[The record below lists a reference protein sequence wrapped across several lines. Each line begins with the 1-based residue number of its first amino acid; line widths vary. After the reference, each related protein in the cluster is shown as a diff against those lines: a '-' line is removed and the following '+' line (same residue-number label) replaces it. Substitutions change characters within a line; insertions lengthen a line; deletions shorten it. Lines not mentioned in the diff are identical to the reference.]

1 MTTSKQRTFWC
12 TNVKQ
17 CHLDPQKINCMW
29 FILPQSYIK
38 WGWRPDE
45 IMSNYVIR
53 KEEQAQENCTNSE
66 VLNYFLWPNKCSIF
80 AEYWIWK
87 PQDLISF
94 REMFS
99 LIIDLSPRKMSIV
112 KTLFVVLKWN
122 QAGHISQIMI
132 NLHVDRNQDF
142 HGFKFY
148 SIFLGHEHSTN
159 IQKSFV

>member
-1 MTTSKQRTFWC
+1 MTTSKQRTCWR

-38 WGWRPDE
+38 WGWKPDE
-45 IMSNYVIR
+45 IMSNYVIG
-53 KEEQAQENCTNSE
+53 KEEQVQQNCTNSE

-99 LIIDLSPRKMSIV
+99 LIIDLSQRKMSIV

-122 QAGHISQIMI
+122 QAVHISQIMI

-148 SIFLGHEHSTN
+148 SVFLGHEHSTN